1 MDGTKTA
8 IEDIIGDNSEIPI
21 RVRNLYK
28 VRDKYKIM
36 SVTIIM
42 YFLEH

>member
-28 VRDKYKIM
+28 VRDKYEIM

>member
-28 VRDKYKIM
+28 VRDKYEIM
-36 SVTIIM
+36 SVTIIL